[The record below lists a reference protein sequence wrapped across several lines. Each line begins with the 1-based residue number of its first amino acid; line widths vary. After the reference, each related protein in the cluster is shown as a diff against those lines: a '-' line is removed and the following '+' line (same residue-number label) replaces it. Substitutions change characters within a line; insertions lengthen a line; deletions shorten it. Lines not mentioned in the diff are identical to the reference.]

1 MRRGFSAVEVDKYY
15 VTAARKEAYNLLK
28 ECSIANKIRLCKAG
42 PYMSVK
48 NKASEDLEKQV
59 ITDSG

>member
-1 MRRGFSAVEVDKYY
+1 MEVDKYY

-59 ITDSG
+59 IT